1 MRLVKIISP
10 VSFFLPP
17 DIWIIIFQILLV
29 TMNICLVRFHRALET
44 VCKCL
49 LIIATLLLQ
58 ETINKWCNQ
67 NYKLGFLTSSHKF
80 QPQNLIL
87 LFKVLLQETRLTP
100 KAKLWGLSKLEGM
113 TFFSS
118 ELWLWH
124 LLYFFWLHKI
134 GFYDQENKILAKKQ
148 DILWWSDILETS
160 MCK

>member
-1 MRLVKIISP
+1 MKIISP

-49 LIIATLLLQ
+49 LIIATLRLQ

-113 TFFSS
+113 TFFFLFWAVALTSVI
-118 ELWLWH
+118 
-124 LLYFFWLHKI
+124 FFWLHKI

>member
-1 MRLVKIISP
+1 
-10 VSFFLPP
+10 
-17 DIWIIIFQILLV
+17 
-29 TMNICLVRFHRALET
+29 MNICLVWFHRALET

-118 ELWLWH
+118 ELWL
-124 LLYFFWLHKI
+124 
-134 GFYDQENKILAKKQ
+134 
-148 DILWWSDILETS
+148 
-160 MCK
+160 